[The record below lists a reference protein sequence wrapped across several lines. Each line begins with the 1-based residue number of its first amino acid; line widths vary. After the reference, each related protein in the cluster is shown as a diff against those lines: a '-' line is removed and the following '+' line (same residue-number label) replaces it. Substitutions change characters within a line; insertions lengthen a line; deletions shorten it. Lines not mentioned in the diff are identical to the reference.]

1 MKNKEIISLTDK
13 ELNEKIQD
21 AKAVLSKLN
30 LNHTISPIENPAKIR
45 IDRRNVAKLLTEVSK
60 RKNTSNN

>member
-60 RKNTSNN
+60 RKNTSNK

>member
-45 IDRRNVAKLLTEVSK
+45 INRRNVAKLLTEVSK